1 MKKTCEGCKETERTT
16 PLAIANRPGLNALR
30 YRAGTHASFF
40 ETMQARLSN
49 HVMGTPDRLHENS
62 ELRPLQALRTRSA
75 DDPAIAML
83 DAWATVADVLTFYQE
98 RIANEGYLRT
108 ATERR
113 SILELGRLVGYNLR
127 PGVAASVFLAFT
139 VEDVG
144 HEVEIPAGTR
154 AQSLPGPGELPQ
166 SFETSEKL
174 IARPEWN
181 ILKPRLTRLQ
191 NFTLNEMLTNSTN
204 PLTVSFKGANIN
216 LKKNDLLLFEFSW
229 GKQLIYKVADVV
241 PNPPLDQAEVTLNFW
256 GPDSLAKTST
266 AHRSNSSPSPDTIES
281 VVERALS
288 SDVAAGGAI
297 TERVTKHLQELS
309 AIFALDI
316 SADEQNKNFFRT
328 LSELKSERKKAR
340 SDKIKAWLD
349 EIIAALEAIAER
361 PVSSFEKGSDE
372 PIIKEQEIESY
383 RRLSRTVAAIKALPA
398 QHPASAQQ
406 LPLTTMQAF
415 AANADASL
423 QTIVAMDQRLA
434 RLYPILAEK
443 NFNPRQQADEPLMR
457 ISVFRVKAAPFGHNA
472 PQQFE
477 VPFEGRPQPKE
488 WDLDTESQKDLNSST
503 LTLDAH
509 YENITEQ
516 SYVAIELSDGSHSKY
531 RVTNVVDFPGRTA
544 YGIPPTKV
552 TRLELDSAWRQIST
566 NPPPP
571 LTLSLLRGIAIYA
584 QPEVLAQAEDLPEV
598 LVAERAELGFNQDN
612 PARSMRIQLD
622 ALYPGLQSGRWLIVE
637 GERAELPGIVDR
649 ELVMLAGIEQTPS
662 QDPGDN
668 ATRTTLILS
677 DGLAFNYKTDTVKIY
692 ANVAKATHGE
702 TRQEVLG
709 SGDGTKTLQS
719 FELRQ
724 APLTFLAA
732 PTATGTAS
740 TLRVRV
746 NDILWEEKDSLA
758 ELSRTDRN
766 FITRTNDENK
776 TTVVFG
782 NGEQGSRL
790 PTGIEN
796 VTAIYRSGMGR
807 PGNMK
812 SEQISLLATKPLGVK
827 SVINPLAASGGAD
840 KEHPNQARG
849 NTPLAVMALDRLV
862 STQDYE
868 DFARTFA
875 GIGKASAVRLSDGQ
889 RQLVHVTIAGSEDI
903 RIDRNS
909 DLYQSLYQAFHQFG
923 DPHQSVQI
931 DVRELLLLVISARVR
946 LQPAYLW
953 DKVKPQIQ
961 QALLDAFGF
970 DRRELGQDVLAS
982 EVISIIQSVP
992 GVAYV
997 DLVTFDAVNEYL
1009 ILKSLVDLK
1018 AVAES
1023 LTLKPRVAANMAG
1036 PVYHTVASSDE
1047 TLGYISLLHGMT
1059 AEQLKLLNPELSSQ
1073 EESKPLESGKR
1084 LLIRR
1089 LGPAQLA
1096 ILSPDVKNSLLL
1108 NEITV

>member
-16 PLAIANRPGLNALR
+16 PLIIANRPGLNALQ

-49 HVMGTPDRLHENS
+49 HVMDNPDGLHENS
-62 ELRPLQALRTRSA
+62 DLRPLQALSTRSA

-113 SILELGRLVGYNLR
+113 SIMELGRLVGYNLR

-181 ILKPRLTRLQ
+181 ILKPRLTKKQ
-191 NFTLNEMLTNSTN
+191 NFIHDKMLEDSSN
-204 PLTVSFKGANIN
+204 PLTVSFKDANIN
-216 LKKNDLLLFEFSW
+216 LKKNDLLLFEFSS

-241 PNPPLDQAEVTLNFW
+241 PKPPLDQTEVTLIFW
-256 GPDSLAKTST
+256 GPDSIATTSP
-266 AHRSNSSPSPDTIES
+266 AHRSNSSPSPDAIES
-281 VVERALS
+281 IVERALS
-288 SDVAAGGAI
+288 SEMVAHGV
-297 TERVTKHLQELS
+297 TFKRVEKLLQTLLIHLASDISPDEKLNVYDEILS
-309 AIFALDI
+309 AL
-316 SADEQNKNFFRT
+316 KN
-328 LSELKSERKKAR
+328 ELEKAR
-340 SDKIKAWLD
+340 GANIKAWLD
-349 EIIAALEAIAER
+349 EIIAGLEAIAER
-361 PVSSFEKGSDE
+361 PVRSYEKGSDKH
-372 PIIKEQEIESY
+372 IITEQEIESY
-383 RRLSRTVAAIKALPA
+383 HRLSRTIAAIKTLPA

-415 AANADASL
+415 AVSADASL

-443 NFNPRQQADEPLMR
+443 NFSPTKEEHEALVR

-472 PQQFE
+472 PLQYTKDHPQGQEWLLSENTKNE
-477 VPFEGRPQPKE
+477 VQTN
-488 WDLDTESQKDLNSST
+488 L
-503 LTLDAH
+503 LTLDTS
-509 YENITEQ
+509 YEQILQ
-516 SYVAIELSDGSHSKY
+516 GSLVAIENSLFKQ
-531 RVTNVVDFPGRTA
+531 RTIILINSVQTISRTD
-544 YGIPPTKV
+544 YGIPAT
-552 TRLELDSAWRQIST
+552 TTTQ
-566 NPPPP
+566 
-571 LTLSLLRGIAIYA
+571 LTLRDRWLPDFGEDILPLRSITVYA

-598 LVAERAELGFNQDN
+598 LVTERAELGFNQDE
-612 PARSMRIQLD
+612 PARSMRIELD

-637 GERAELPGIVDR
+637 GERAELPGIIDR

-796 VTAIYRSGMGR
+796 VTAVYRSGIGR
-807 PGNMK
+807 PGNVK

-840 KEHPNQARG
+840 KERPDQARK

-862 STQDYE
+862 STQDYA

-889 RQLVHVTIAGSEDI
+889 RQLVHVTIAGNEDI

-961 QALLDAFGF
+961 QALLNAFGF

-992 GVAYV
+992 GVVYV
-997 DLVTFDAVNEYL
+997 DLDTFDAVNEYL
-1009 ILKSLVDLK
+1009 ILKSLINLK

-1023 LTLKPRVAANMAG
+1023 LTLKPRVAVNMAG
-1036 PVYHTVASSDE
+1036 PVYHIVASSDE
-1047 TLGYISLLHGMT
+1047 TLGYIALLHGMT
-1059 AEQLKLLNPELSSQ
+1059 AEQLKLLNPELSSK
-1073 EESKPLESGKR
+1073 EEFEPLKSGTP